1 MVEVKTRDV
10 PQESSPPT
18 EVSGLQRWIL
28 SWAVL
33 GVSALLLRAII
44 SLTPVA
50 LDPIRDGS
58 LNHWHWA
65 ILILWVAFNAYA
77 EGYRGFHK
85 SFSPRVVRR
94 GLYIGRQPR
103 FWKVLLAAPISMG
116 LFHAPRR
123 TMIVAWSVLI
133 GIVILVVSVRSLG
146 QPWRGIVD
154 AGVVVGLTL
163 GWLSLLIWYIRAMT
177 KGDVTPSP

>member
-1 MVEVKTRDV
+1 MESKGMVEAV
-10 PQESSPPT
+10 SSR
-18 EVSGLQRWIL
+18 QRWIL

-33 GVSALLLRAII
+33 GVSALLLRAIV

-58 LNHWHWA
+58 LGSWHWA
-65 ILILWVAFNAYA
+65 ILIFWVLFNAYA
-77 EGYRGFHK
+77 EGVRGFHK

-94 GLYIGRQPR
+94 GLYIGRRPR
-103 FWKVLLAAPISMG
+103 FWEVLLAAPISMG
-116 LFHAPRR
+116 LFRAPRR

-133 GIVILVVSVRSLG
+133 GIVVLVVSVRSLA

-163 GWLSLLIWYIRAMT
+163 GWLSLLIWYFRAMT
-177 KGDVTPSP
+177 KGDVTPAP